1 MTRFDL
7 SGKVVVVTGGSRGI
21 GEAIVRRAAGD
32 GAHVIATYNASPERA
47 QAIAAEVAAQG
58 GTVEFKQVD
67 VSDEAA
73 AIAFI
78 EDVVKSAGRIDA
90 LVNNA
95 GITRDGLIMRM
106 STKDWNDVMQ
116 TNLNGVFYLCRAV
129 ARPMMGQRSGRIVNM
144 GSIVGLGGNAGQANY
159 SAAKAGLVGLTR
171 SLAREL
177 ASRNILVNL
186 VAPGYVVTDMTE
198 KLTEEQ
204 RTAFTSSIPLRRP
217 ASPDEVASVV
227 SFLLS
232 DASSY
237 VTGQV
242 FNVDGGLAL

>member
-47 QAIAAEVAAQG
+47 QAIAADVAAQG

>member
-1 MTRFDL
+1 
-7 SGKVVVVTGGSRGI
+7 
-21 GEAIVRRAAGD
+21 
-32 GAHVIATYNASPERA
+32 
-47 QAIAAEVAAQG
+47 
-58 GTVEFKQVD
+58 
-67 VSDEAA
+67 
-73 AIAFI
+73 
-78 EDVVKSAGRIDA
+78 
-90 LVNNA
+90 
-95 GITRDGLIMRM
+95 
-106 STKDWNDVMQ
+106 
-116 TNLNGVFYLCRAV
+116 
-129 ARPMMGQRSGRIVNM
+129 M

-217 ASPDEVASVV
+217 ATPDEIASVV